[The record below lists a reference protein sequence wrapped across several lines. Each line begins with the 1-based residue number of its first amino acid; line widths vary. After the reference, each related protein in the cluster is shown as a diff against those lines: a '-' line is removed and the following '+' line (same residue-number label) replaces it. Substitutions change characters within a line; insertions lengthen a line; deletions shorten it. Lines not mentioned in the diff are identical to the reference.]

1 MTVKIKQLKSENDI
15 LKANNAQLR
24 TDNVAMED
32 KIMQLQAKQ
41 KDEIEHLTTVLNKM
55 FVNNNNQI
63 QQINSQSSEII
74 QLRAQN
80 QQIQVSV
87 FST

>member
-1 MTVKIKQLKSENDI
+1 MTVKIKQLKRENDI
-15 LKANNAQLR
+15 LKANIAQLR

-32 KIMQLQAKQ
+32 KIGQ
-41 KDEIEHLTTVLNKM
+41 LTTLLDKM
-55 FVNNNNQI
+55 AVNNQNEI
-63 QQINSQSSEII
+63 QQINSQSGEII

-80 QQIQVSV
+80 QQIQVSI

>member
-1 MTVKIKQLKSENDI
+1 MIVKIKQLKSENDI
-15 LKANNAQLR
+15 LKANITQLR

-32 KIMQLQAKQ
+32 KIGQ
-41 KDEIEHLTTVLNKM
+41 LTTLLDKM
-55 FVNNNNQI
+55 AVNNQNQM
-63 QQINSQSSEII
+63 QRINSQSSEII